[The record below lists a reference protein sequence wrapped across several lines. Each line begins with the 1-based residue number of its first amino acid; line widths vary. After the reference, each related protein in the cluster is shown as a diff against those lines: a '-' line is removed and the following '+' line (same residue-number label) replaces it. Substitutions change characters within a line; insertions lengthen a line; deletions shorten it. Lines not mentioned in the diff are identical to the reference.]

1 MTSSRILSS
10 HLPSSWASLYLLFV
24 SRQLLL
30 WVSRPL
36 VLLLLLLLVSRLLL
50 LLMPRFNSASFDL
63 KQPNP
68 ILAHC
73 IHLLHQSLKNIQMP
87 ICKHAKEDMSLE
99 TWSEANASISSFWSL
114 LIRTPV
120 VFANEGARAQ
130 WRGVA
135 APSSADLV
143 HSHWS
148 VFNVQVKVENAIQFC
163 LERNLCM
170 NQRRLFATRLPD
182 ILLLRPVCLK
192 RLFVQ
197 SKLSEKIFLR

>member
-24 SRQLLL
+24 SR
-30 WVSRPL
+30 PL
-36 VLLLLLLLVSRLLL
+36 VLLLLLVSRLLL

-148 VFNVQVKVENAIQFC
+148 VFNVPSKSGKC
-163 LERNLCM
+163 D
-170 NQRRLFATRLPD
+170 T
-182 ILLLRPVCLK
+182 ILSWEEPVHEPEEIIRHQTARYTFIETSVPEEIICT
-192 RLFVQ
+192 
-197 SKLSEKIFLR
+197 I

>member
-1 MTSSRILSS
+1 MTSSRILRS

-24 SRQLLL
+24 SRLL
-30 WVSRPL
+30 V
-36 VLLLLLLLVSRLLL
+36 LLLLLVSRLLL

-87 ICKHAKEDMSLE
+87 ICKHGKKDTKDMSLE

-143 HSHWS
+143 YSHWS
-148 VFNVQVKVENAIQFC
+148 VFNVSGKGGKC
-163 LERNLCM
+163 D
-170 NQRRLFATRLPD
+170 T
-182 ILLLRPVCLK
+182 ILSWEEPVHEP
-192 RLFVQ
+192 
-197 SKLSEKIFLR
+197 EKIIRHQTARYTFIETSVPEEIICTI

>member
-24 SRQLLL
+24 SR
-30 WVSRPL
+30 PL
-36 VLLLLLLLVSRLLL
+36 VLLLLLVSRLLL

-197 SKLSEKIFLR
+197 SKLSER